1 MRSQL
6 PSQCSLFIII
16 IKNNVKNMDKNSAQ
30 FKYVVN
36 CAAKRYH
43 RSREVMQII

>member
-1 MRSQL
+1 
-6 PSQCSLFIII
+6 
-16 IKNNVKNMDKNSAQ
+16 MDKNTAQ

-36 CAAKRYH
+36 CAVKRYH